1 VAMISARSV
10 MVDGLEFGY
19 RMAGESHGVVPVL
32 LLHATGETSESWADF
47 MLRWAEVGVAYAL
60 DLRGHGGSVWK
71 GPYGLDVLA
80 GDVVGFLDAM
90 GLAQVDLVGHSLG
103 GLVACLVASGAPD
116 RVRRLVLE
124 DVGVPHPREP
134 AVLERPT
141 GPLDFDWDM
150 VRSVRAQIDNPDPEW
165 PAHVA
170 QIRADTLVL
179 AGGPESPVPQ
189 EHVEEMAATIPGARL
204 VTIGGGHMV
213 HDARP
218 NEFAAA
224 VMAHLA
230 LPIG

>member
-1 VAMISARSV
+1 MISARSV

-47 MLRWAEVGVAYAL
+47 MLRWAEMGVVYAL
-60 DLRGHGGSVWK
+60 DLRGHGRSVWQ
-71 GPYGLDVLA
+71 GPYGLEVLA

-90 GLAQVDLVGHSLG
+90 RLAQVDLVGHSLG
-103 GLVACLVASGAPD
+103 GLVGCLVASGAPG
-116 RVRRLVLE
+116 RVRSLVLE

-134 AVLERPT
+134 AILERPT

-170 QIRADTLVL
+170 QIRADTLSWR
-179 AGGPESPVPQ
+179 AAQRAPCRRNTWRRWRRRSPAPGWSRSAV
-189 EHVEEMAATIPGARL
+189 ATWSTTRAPTSSPPR
-204 VTIGGGHMV
+204 
-213 HDARP
+213 
-218 NEFAAA
+218 
-224 VMAHLA
+224 
-230 LPIG
+230 